1 MKTTFALATLAL
13 VALPSFALAGGCNYG
28 NQKQAMS
35 CAEGSVYDSET
46 QTCVPS
52 TTS

>member
-1 MKTTFALATLAL
+1 MKITFGLAALAL
-13 VALPSFALAGGCNYG
+13 VALPSLAAAGCGYDR
-28 NQKQAMS
+28 QKQAMT

-46 QTCVPS
+46 QSCVPS

>member
-1 MKTTFALATLAL
+1 MKLTFGLATLAL
-13 VALPSFALAGGCNYG
+13 VALPSLAAAGCGYG
-28 NQKQAMS
+28 TQKQAMS